1 MFSFKIELN
10 LMMIFQVLKHQIY
23 FYIKLKI
30 NRKIEK
36 KLNPQHISTILF
48 DAEIFYFEAKNE

>member
-1 MFSFKIELN
+1 
-10 LMMIFQVLKHQIY
+10 MMIFQVLKHQIY